1 MFILIGIIFN
11 GWIPTGTVGFH
22 DQNSKPKSA
31 LNIYTKKIHIFFGD
45 ITTTKQFNK
54 CSQLDRFYCY
64 KSIHCILTFP
74 HTTDIVCSPFALL
87 KGNRVKLN
95 VMNTTKVSAG
105 SASKYDGCLQC
116 RDGERVT
123 TENINMQQCCFAI
136 FLVQGCPVGNA
147 ALTSATCISAQDCTF
162 KKAKFWKKCLP
173 SWTNFLSLA

>member
-1 MFILIGIIFN
+1 MVGSPLAQSDFMIKIQNRSRHWIFI
-11 GWIPTGTVGFH
+11 
-22 DQNSKPKSA
+22 Q
-31 LNIYTKKIHIFFGD
+31 
-45 ITTTKQFNK
+45 
-54 CSQLDRFYCY
+54 R
-64 KSIHCILTFP
+64 KSIFSLVTSPLPNNSINALSWIGFIAINLSTVFLLTFP
-74 HTTDIVCSPFALL
+74 HITDIVCSPFALL

-136 FLVQGCPVGNA
+136 FLVQGCPVGNV